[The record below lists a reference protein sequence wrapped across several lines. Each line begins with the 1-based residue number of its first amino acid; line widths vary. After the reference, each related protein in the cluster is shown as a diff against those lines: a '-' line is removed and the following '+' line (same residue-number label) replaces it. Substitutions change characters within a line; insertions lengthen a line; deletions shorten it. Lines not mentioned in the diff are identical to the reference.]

1 MKPLKATKTTV
12 LLAPQT
18 LTHGSTTTANFDL
31 LDVKGQAE
39 IMVSFGALAG
49 AGTAPSSI
57 VISESD
63 DTVVS
68 NFSEISTAF
77 STGAA
82 AVGANES
89 VKFFVNRSNG
99 GRKRYLRL
107 AITVPSGSTNSNIL
121 ASAVGRVVQQGE
133 DPSANSELGA
143 TVFREV
149 L

>member
-31 LDVKGQAE
+31 LDVKGEAE
-39 IMVSFGALAG
+39 ILVSFGALAG

-68 NFSEISTAF
+68 NFAEISTSF

-89 VKFFVNRSNG
+89 VRFIVNRANG

-107 AITVPSGSTNSNIL
+107 AITVPAGSTNSNIL
-121 ASAVGRVVQQGE
+121 AAATGRVVQQGE
-133 DPSANSELGA
+133 DPASTSEYGS
-143 TVFREV
+143 TVVREI
-149 L
+149 

>member
-31 LDVKGQAE
+31 LDVKGEAE

-57 VISESD
+57 VISEA
-63 DTVVS
+63 DTTDVS
-68 NFSEISTAF
+68 NFAEISTSF

-82 AVGANES
+82 AVGENQH
-89 VKFFVNRSNG
+89 VRFFVNRANG

-107 AITVPSGSTNSNIL
+107 AITVPAGSTNSNIL

-133 DPSANSELGA
+133 DPSTNSELGA
-143 TVFREV
+143 NVFREV